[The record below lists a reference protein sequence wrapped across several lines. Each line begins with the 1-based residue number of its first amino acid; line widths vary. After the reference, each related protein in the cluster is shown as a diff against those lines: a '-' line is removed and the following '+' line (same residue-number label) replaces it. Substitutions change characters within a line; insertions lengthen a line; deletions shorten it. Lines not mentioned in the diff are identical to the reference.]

1 MHQTSVECIF
11 QNFHFGMC
19 KHPKMKAT
27 LKGSDPYPDTLSKAR
42 VFDVRRSPNI
52 ACDTHI
58 AAQQGVITLRLA
70 SMQQ

>member
-1 MHQTSVECIF
+1 
-11 QNFHFGMC
+11 
-19 KHPKMKAT
+19 MKAT